1 MKKTNTLLINFLKE
15 KNSMAMQVFNSL
27 ILSVVTNHS
36 NLSQSS
42 IVKSKLKILMFPKN
56 ISQISSKKIGIIQS
70 LDDTSIIN
78 LVSFY
83 FKIFNE
89 ELNLFIALKE
99 KYECF
104 FYNEEYENAL
114 GVLDE
119 IEQKICTSLWG
130 VKQKLVINDLLG
142 GLEKNKLYLE
152 KITNQTE
159 GKVFLDVIFNSYSV
173 MSEKQTSYEN
183 YQNYI
188 DKFIGNSKGSVF
200 SYFRYKLD
208 LEYEVDK
215 SSFSDLIQ
223 IETFLS
229 IIDLYL
235 SFSELYPKYLYLSNS
250 ISIPKVIANS
260 LRNINDYR
268 NQNLL
273 VKFGENSN
281 YEDKLFL
288 DDRNQEYAKII
299 DNYSLGD
306 YDSVNFYMSKYL
318 MNNISDFQSIT
329 IYVKS
334 LIQNN
339 ENYSGESDVIKSIY
353 SMYAIDDDYFE
364 SKQRMYK
371 YRKMYKG
378 TGWESKIISFLERRE
393 SAASTMNVRVFDSY
407 LNDHKLTPNFTEVIF
422 DQNIRK
428 NFSEKMNTFYP
439 ITNDIVNNN
448 NTSIIKDDFRRK
460 YMELVNR
467 KVTDEE
473 WDKHLES
480 MIFEKSFTLFSRE
493 RVAVKFAQELARKK
507 NYHKFIN
514 LVVKT
519 FLENELLINRIN
531 LQEIFHKIRRR
542 TPINIKESIDYPI
555 FVFLCDRNNKRN
567 KNTAVA
573 NFLESN
579 NIHSIDRLL
588 DSDFEGKRKNFL
600 LSEILDIY
608 TIKKDNRFLNET
620 DDAEKIR
627 LKILDWLIVADEKN
641 KKKYIDEINS
651 INKQTALKDR
661 INRINKSKIFVDTQR
676 IFEENKRLWEEDYS
690 NYLDSRKFEQQI
702 FNSDIEI
709 FKELS
714 DLEYFEKINLDMKK
728 KLETDATYHQEL
740 LMLKILLNK
749 ILDELLT
756 NTTHGLETYL
766 SSRIRHGYT
775 KNHLTNLFYKYYLM
789 SKSDNLDSDD
799 YLVNE
804 HWDNKPN
811 YSPEQFELFKHYIS
825 RFTSNIDSVSK
836 QITSE
841 WLQIKRTKKDTG
853 LFDYIEVVDIAIVGL
868 KDSKFSNFKELFD
881 QFLEYFWSYTEKN
894 LKNIR
899 SKVNFE
905 LKKFFYEQL
914 DELEQKIS
922 SIPINGM
929 EKIIPECLTNIKSC
943 RAGVESTITD
953 FLEVFEKPNISHK
966 NFNMTEL
973 CETVLSISE
982 KMYRDFDKIDINQ
995 NIQVTDSME
1004 GSYFPYFIDSLDI
1017 LFNNAIE
1024 HSGLSDLSDLKLTID
1039 IKKIVST
1046 EKEWFEYRSIFK
1058 SKNINIRE
1066 SEEFNYIEISNN
1078 LDDQIDINHIY
1089 DAFKSAEAF
1098 DKSKKFIQ
1106 TEGGSGLIKLF
1117 NIFKN
1122 SLPVPY
1128 MIMMSVEDQVF
1139 KIKIIFSNYN
1149 LLVKGVI

>member
-1 MKKTNTLLINFLKE
+1 MIGY
-15 KNSMAMQVFNSL
+15 SIL
-27 ILSVVTNHS
+27 ILR
-36 NLSQSS
+36 
-42 IVKSKLKILMFPKN
+42 
-56 ISQISSKKIGIIQS
+56 G
-70 LDDTSIIN
+70 
-78 LVSFY
+78 
-83 FKIFNE
+83 
-89 ELNLFIALKE
+89 KE
-99 KYECF
+99 
-104 FYNEEYENAL
+104 
-114 GVLDE
+114 
-119 IEQKICTSLWG
+119 
-130 VKQKLVINDLLG
+130 
-142 GLEKNKLYLE
+142 
-152 KITNQTE
+152 
-159 GKVFLDVIFNSYSV
+159 
-173 MSEKQTSYEN
+173 
-183 YQNYI
+183 
-188 DKFIGNSKGSVF
+188 
-200 SYFRYKLD
+200 R
-208 LEYEVDK
+208 
-215 SSFSDLIQ
+215 
-223 IETFLS
+223 
-229 IIDLYL
+229 
-235 SFSELYPKYLYLSNS
+235 
-250 ISIPKVIANS
+250 
-260 LRNINDYR
+260 
-268 NQNLL
+268 
-273 VKFGENSN
+273 
-281 YEDKLFL
+281 
-288 DDRNQEYAKII
+288 
-299 DNYSLGD
+299 
-306 YDSVNFYMSKYL
+306 
-318 MNNISDFQSIT
+318 
-329 IYVKS
+329 
-334 LIQNN
+334 
-339 ENYSGESDVIKSIY
+339 
-353 SMYAIDDDYFE
+353 
-364 SKQRMYK
+364 
-371 YRKMYKG
+371 
-378 TGWESKIISFLERRE
+378 
-393 SAASTMNVRVFDSY
+393 
-407 LNDHKLTPNFTEVIF
+407 
-422 DQNIRK
+422 
-428 NFSEKMNTFYP
+428 
-439 ITNDIVNNN
+439 
-448 NTSIIKDDFRRK
+448 
-460 YMELVNR
+460 
-467 KVTDEE
+467 
-473 WDKHLES
+473 
-480 MIFEKSFTLFSRE
+480 
-493 RVAVKFAQELARKK
+493 
-507 NYHKFIN
+507 
-514 LVVKT
+514 
-519 FLENELLINRIN
+519 
-531 LQEIFHKIRRR
+531 
-542 TPINIKESIDYPI
+542 
-555 FVFLCDRNNKRN
+555 
-567 KNTAVA
+567 
-573 NFLESN
+573 
-579 NIHSIDRLL
+579 
-588 DSDFEGKRKNFL
+588 NFL

-661 INRINKSKIFVDTQR
+661 INRINKSKIFVDTHR

-853 LFDYIEVVDIAIVGL
+853 LFDYIEVVDISIVGL
-868 KDSKFSNFKELFD
+868 KDSKFSNFRELFD

-1017 LFNNAIE
+1017 LLNNAIE

-1128 MIMMSVEDQVF
+1128 MIMMSVENQVF